1 MTLEDLMLSFEELKS
16 KTVFELKSIAKKNN
30 VDLRDAKTKVE
41 ILNAFLGIE
50 NIKIEKQELPDKVA
64 LYSVKNKHNSQIGSL
79 KFGYNIV
86 TKEVADKWLAIKGV
100 RLATPEEVANYYGK

>member
-1 MTLEDLMLSFEELKS
+1 MLPFEDLKT

-30 VDLRDAKTKVE
+30 IDLKNAKTKVD
-41 ILNAFLGIE
+41 ILNAFMGIE
-50 NIKIEKQELPDKVA
+50 NVVVKNEELPEKVA
-64 LYSVKNKHNSQIGSL
+64 LYSIKNKHNSQIGSL